1 MVCVCRLTQG
11 AALGYVLL
19 PLRGVSL
26 TAFDTP
32 STQSANNVAAWGWR
46 GVTACGWRGVAAWV
60 WQGCHTLLLIHLRR
74 PMRMAA
80 PTDADGCAD
89 RCRWLRRP
97 TRMAAP
103 TDADVCVDRCEP
115 CREDF
120 LALASGKAERSPSLT
135 TLLVLP
141 YRNNQQCII
150 PKKAVRHSCHTAFY
164 IYKYRLNGNVNSVI
178 LQEQGEPSMWLL
190 YE

>member
-32 STQSANNVAAWGWR
+32 HAICCVE
-46 GVTACGWRGVAAWV
+46 VTACGWRGVAAWV
-60 WQGCHTLLLIHLRR
+60 WQGCHTLLWLHLRR
-74 PMRMAA
+74 PIRMS
-80 PTDADGCAD
+80 
-89 RCRWLRRP
+89 
-97 TRMAAP
+97 AP
-103 TDADVCVDRCEP
+103 TDADVCADRCGCLRRPMRMSASTDADVRVDRCEP

-120 LALASGKAERSPSLT
+120 LLWQAAKQSAARLFT

-164 IYKYRLNGNVNSVI
+164 IYKYRLNGNVGVI
-178 LQEQGEPSMWLL
+178 FPQGQGERNYWLQHSFA
-190 YE
+190 

>member
-74 PMRMAA
+74 PMRMSA
-80 PTDADGCAD
+80 PTDADVCAD
-89 RCRWLRRP
+89 RCGCLRRP
-97 TRMAAP
+97 MRMSAS
-103 TDADVCVDRCEP
+103 TDADVCVDRCGCLRRP
-115 CREDF
+115 MRTMQGGLSC
-120 LALASGKAERSPSLT
+120 SGKRQSRAQH
-135 TLLVLP
+135 VFLP
-141 YRNNQQCII
+141 HY
-150 PKKAVRHSCHTAFY
+150 
-164 IYKYRLNGNVNSVI
+164 
-178 LQEQGEPSMWLL
+178 
-190 YE
+190 

>member
-32 STQSANNVAAWGWR
+32 HAICCVE
-46 GVTACGWRGVAAWV
+46 VTACGWRGG
-60 WQGCHTLLLIHLRR
+60 GCVGMAGMPYPPINTSAPTDADVCADRRRCLRR

-80 PTDADGCAD
+80 S
-89 RCRWLRRP
+89 
-97 TRMAAP
+97 
-103 TDADVCVDRCEP
+103 TDADVRVDRCEP
-115 CREDF
+115 CREGF
-120 LALASGKAERSPSLT
+120 LALASGKAERSTSLT

-150 PKKAVRHSCHTAFY
+150 KKKSGATFMSHRF
-164 IYKYRLNGNVNSVI
+164 
-178 LQEQGEPSMWLL
+178 L
-190 YE
+190 YL

>member
-74 PMRMAA
+74 PMRMS
-80 PTDADGCAD
+80 
-89 RCRWLRRP
+89 
-97 TRMAAP
+97 AP
-103 TDADVCVDRCEP
+103 TDADVCADRCRCLRRTMRMSASNDADVCVERCEP
-115 CREDF
+115 CRKDF
-120 LALASGKAERSPSLT
+120 LALASGKAERYTSF
-135 TLLVLP
+135 
-141 YRNNQQCII
+141 YHII
-150 PKKAVRHSCHTAFY
+150 SST
-164 IYKYRLNGNVNSVI
+164 I
-178 LQEQGEPSMWLL
+178 
-190 YE
+190 

>member
-32 STQSANNVAAWGWR
+32 HAICCVE
-46 GVTACGWRGVAAWV
+46 VTACGWRGVAAWV

-74 PMRMAA
+74 
-80 PTDADGCAD
+80 T
-89 RCRWLRRP
+89 
-97 TRMAAP
+97 TRMSASNDANHAGRTFLLWQAAKLS
-103 TDADVCVDRCEP
+103 AARL
-115 CREDF
+115 F
-120 LALASGKAERSPSLT
+120 T
-135 TLLVLP
+135 TLLALP

-164 IYKYRLNGNVNSVI
+164 IYKYRLNGNVGVI
-178 LQEQGEPSMWLL
+178 FPQGQGERNYWLQHSFA
-190 YE
+190 

>member
-74 PMRMAA
+74 PMRMSAS
-80 PTDADGCAD
+80 
-89 RCRWLRRP
+89 
-97 TRMAAP
+97 

-120 LALASGKAERSPSLT
+120 LALASGKAERSTSLT

-150 PKKAVRHSCHTAFY
+150 KKKAVRHSCHTAFY
-164 IYKYRLNGNVNSVI
+164 MYYKYRLNGNVDSVI
-178 LQEQGEPSMWLL
+178 LQGQGEPNIFCL
-190 YE
+190 YKLPSFCQKL